1 MKHRL
6 IIAFFSVGLILSIN
20 SCKKDFLQ
28 QAAPNAITTTDYF
41 KTENDVLTA
50 VNGAY
55 QSLRSNSGM
64 AEGSGLYT
72 EERSDNTGRNDNQSN
87 AGEPFQFNDFS
98 LLPSNSYLQS
108 HWNALYMTVNAAN
121 FALAG
126 ADMVT
131 FADADLKSQYTAEA
145 KFIRALT
152 YFDLVR
158 KWGPIPVLTK
168 PVTSIDE
175 AMQKNVRVSL
185 DSVYAQIVTDLT
197 DVVGSK
203 LPDLQP
209 VSGKGRASR
218 AAASALLGKVYL
230 TMAAVLPGTN
240 KAANLQSALKYLT
253 ASYNMRSFGS
263 LSEIPY
269 AEVFDVSKKTTC
281 PELLF
286 QIEYKQ
292 GDKDYSSSI
301 AANNQAKGETINSLK
316 PGTGSGGNV
325 KLDLIKDYET
335 GDSRKTFSVKF
346 AADPTVNDWFI
357 TKFRDNSSL
366 AGTSGYG
373 GNDWILL
380 RYADVIL
387 LLAEVNMDLGNNN
400 TAIQFLDQLRERAG
414 LKNYNTS
421 MKDPAYAGKYPTL
434 KLAILHERRVE
445 LAFENQRLYDL
456 LRNFTP
462 AELVAYIHAK
472 SQADYGLA
480 KISNCG
486 TKDYYYPIPFKDN
499 NLNPQGM
506 YQNPGY

>member
-1 MKHRL
+1 MKHTFFFT
-6 IIAFFSVGLILSIN
+6 IISAALVLTAS
-20 SCKKDFLQ
+20 SCKKEFLG
-28 QAAPNAITTTDYF
+28 QADPNAVTVADYF
-41 KTENDVLTA
+41 TSENDVLTA

-55 QSLRSNSGM
+55 QSLRSNAGM

-98 LLPSNSYLQS
+98 LLPSNTYLQN
-108 HWNALYMTVNAAN
+108 HWNALYKIINAAN

-126 ADMVT
+126 ADIIK
-131 FADADLKSQYTAEA
+131 FNDPDLKSQYSAEA
-145 KFIRALT
+145 KFVRALA

-158 KWGPIPVLTK
+158 KWGAVALVTK
-168 PVTSIDE
+168 PVSSIDE
-175 AMQKNVRVSL
+175 AMQKNTRVSV
-185 DSVYAQIVTDLT
+185 DSVYAQIVNDLT
-197 DVVGSK
+197 DAADSK

-218 AAASALLGKVYL
+218 AAANALLGKVYL
-230 TMAAVLPGTN
+230 TMASALSST
-240 KAANLQSALKYLT
+240 KRADNLQSALHYLT
-253 ASYNMRSFGS
+253 ASYNMRTFGT

-269 AEVFDVSKKTTC
+269 ADVFDVDKKTTC

-301 AANNQAKGETINSLK
+301 AASNQAKGETTNSLK

-325 KLDLIKDYET
+325 KLDLIKDYES
-335 GDSRKTFSVKF
+335 GDLRKDFSVNF
-346 AADPTVNDWFI
+346 AKDPTVNDWYI
-357 TKFRDNSSL
+357 TKFKDKSAL

-387 LLAEVNMDLGNNN
+387 LLAEVNMDLGNNEA
-400 TAIQFLDQLRERAG
+400 AISFLDQVRQRAG
-414 LKNYNTS
+414 LQNYKEAI
-421 MKDPAYAGKYPTL
+421 KDPAYTVKYPTL

-456 LRNFTP
+456 LRDFTP
-462 AELVAYIHAK
+462 EQFVAYIHAK
-472 SQADYGLA
+472 DQADYGLA

-499 NLNPQGM
+499 NLNPEGM

>member
-1 MKHRL
+1 MKHTFLITIISGLL
-6 IIAFFSVGLILSIN
+6 IIGMN
-20 SCKKDFLQ
+20 SCKKEFLG
-28 QAAPNAITTTDYF
+28 QADPNAITAAAYF
-41 KTENDVLTA
+41 TSESDVLTA

-87 AGEPFQFNDFS
+87 SGEPFQFNDFS
-98 LLPSNSYLQS
+98 LLPSNTYLQN
-108 HWNALYMTVNAAN
+108 HWNALYKIVNSAN
-121 FALAG
+121 FALSG
-126 ADMVT
+126 TEIVNFD
-131 FADADLKSQYTAEA
+131 DSDLKSQYSAEA
-145 KFIRALT
+145 KFVRALA

-158 KWGPIPVLTK
+158 KWGAVPLVTK
-168 PVTSIDE
+168 PVSSIEE
-175 AMQKNVRVSL
+175 AMRLNSRVSI
-185 DSVYAQIVTDLT
+185 DSVYAQIVSDLT
-197 DVVGSK
+197 DAANSQ

-218 AAASALLGKVYL
+218 AAANALLGKVYL
-230 TMAAVLPGTN
+230 TMASSLSST
-240 KAANLQSALKYLT
+240 KKESYLKSALQYLT
-253 ASYNMRSFGS
+253 AAYNMRSFS
-263 LSEIPY
+263 TLSEIPY
-269 AEVFDVSKKTTC
+269 ADVFDVDKKTTC

-292 GDKDYSSSI
+292 GDKDYCSSI
-301 AANNQAKGETINSLK
+301 AASNQAKGETTNSLK

-325 KLDLIKDYET
+325 KLDLVKDYES
-335 GDSRKTFSVKF
+335 GDLRKDFSVKF
-346 AADPTVNDWFI
+346 AADPTVNDWYI
-357 TKFRDNSSL
+357 TKFRDKSAL

-387 LLAEVNMDLGNNN
+387 LLAEVNMDLGNNE
-400 TAIQFLDQLRERAG
+400 TAITFLDQVRQRAG
-414 LKNYNTS
+414 LSGYKTAIKNTE
-421 MKDPAYAGKYPTL
+421 YATKYPTL

-462 AELVAYIHAK
+462 EEFVAYIHAK

-499 NLNPQGM
+499 NLNPEGM